1 MIRQRRLPL
10 IILLLTLSAPILRA
24 NDDYRSFL
32 ALGDSHYRNFDP
44 RGALEAYRQA
54 YAMAPTEFEAIV
66 RMVRVHNDIG
76 RSMLWRNDSAEVWY
90 ERAVE
95 YAEELVQHHPE
106 RAETY
111 FWHALAR
118 GSLVPFRGV
127 SEKLDIGKFVVS
139 QSLKAI
145 AMDST
150 FAPPYVLL
158 GILYREAARLKWYER
173 VVANVVFGGSLP
185 GTIEDSERV
194 LERALAL
201 DPDDIFAHVEL
212 ARTHRFLGDH
222 ERAAEL
228 LRAALTLEPRSQRE
242 RNEQAMAE
250 RILSGRGRER

>member
-1 MIRQRRLPL
+1 MVHQRRLPL
-10 IILLLTLSAPILRA
+10 AILFLTLVALPLRA
-24 NDDYRSFL
+24 NDGYLSFL
-32 ALGDSHYRNFDP
+32 AQGDNHYRNFDP
-44 RGALEAYRQA
+44 MAALEAYRQA
-54 YAMAPTEFEAIV
+54 YAMAPDEFETIV

-95 YAEELVQHHPE
+95 YAEQLVEHHPE

-127 SEKLDIGKFVVS
+127 SEKLDIGKFVVN
-139 QSLKAI
+139 QALKAI
-145 AMDST
+145 ALDST

-185 GTIEDSERV
+185 GTIEDSQRV
-194 LERALAL
+194 LERAIAL
-201 DPDDIFAHVEL
+201 DPTDIFAHVEL
-212 ARTHRFLGDH
+212 ARTHRFLENH

-242 RNEQAMAE
+242 QNEQAMAE